1 MSKLGKIYTVKGY
14 TGNLYELS
22 KLFNINSR
30 TVSSRLRRG
39 WSVEDAVLKPLQN
52 SDSGMYPQIF
62 YIGKYRGNYLDI
74 EKRFGVTVRGAI
86 EPDTI
91 TECIRNYHS
100 PKFYSIGDD
109 YKGSLKAISVD
120 FGCTVT
126 MLKDGIR
133 AGKTPYEVLSEAG
146 LLDNKRA
153 LS

>member
-1 MSKLGKIYTVKGY
+1 MSRSRKSYTVKGY

-22 KLFNINSR
+22 KHFNINSR

-39 WSVEDAVLKPLQN
+39 WSVEEAILKPTQTSN
-52 SDSGMYPQIF
+52 SGMYPQIF
-62 YIGKYRGNYLDI
+62 YVGKYRGNYLDI

-91 TECIRNYHS
+91 AECIRNYHH
-100 PKFYSIGDD
+100 PEFYSIGDD

-146 LLDNKRA
+146 LLDNKRV
-153 LS
+153 SS